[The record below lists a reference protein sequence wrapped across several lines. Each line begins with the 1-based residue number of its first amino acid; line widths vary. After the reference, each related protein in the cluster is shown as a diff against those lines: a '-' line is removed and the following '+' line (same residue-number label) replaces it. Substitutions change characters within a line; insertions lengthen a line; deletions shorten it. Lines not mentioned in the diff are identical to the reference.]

1 MQKAEWD
8 PIGEAMSSVQLVTN
22 LETIPQVQ
30 ALQEQPRWYAIQV
43 RSRFEKKAWQQL
55 QDKGVEAFVP
65 TLKQRRRWSD
75 RWQVVE
81 LPTFPGYAFVHLHPS
96 PAHRLQVLQTRGVMS
111 FVAFGG
117 ELIPIPDKQID
128 DVRVL
133 ISRDVPYTAHP
144 FIKIGQ
150 RVRIRGGCLDGIEGI
165 LTSNRGDKTLVIS
178 VEPIQRSIAVS
189 IADFDIEPA

>member
-1 MQKAEWD
+1 
-8 PIGEAMSSVQLVTN
+8 MSNVQLATT
-22 LETIPQVQ
+22 LATLRQAQVLPEE
-30 ALQEQPRWYAIQV
+30 ARWYAIQV
-43 RSRFEKKAWQQL
+43 RCQFEKKASQQL
-55 QDKGVEAFVP
+55 QEKGIEAFVP

-81 LPTFPGYAFVHLHPS
+81 SPTFPGYAFVHLHPS
-96 PAHRLQVLQTRGVMS
+96 PAHRLQVLQTRGVKN

-117 ELIPIPDKQID
+117 ELVPIPDKQID
-128 DVRVL
+128 DVRL
-133 ISRDVPYTAHP
+133 LLSRNVPYAAHP
-144 FIKIGQ
+144 YIKIGQ

-189 IADFDIEPA
+189 VTDFEIEPA

>member
-1 MQKAEWD
+1 
-8 PIGEAMSSVQLVTN
+8 MSSVQLVTT
-22 LETIPQVQ
+22 LATVPLAQMLPE
-30 ALQEQPRWYAIQV
+30 EPRWYAIQV
-43 RSRFEKKAWQQL
+43 RSRFEKKASLQL
-55 QDKGVEAFVP
+55 QDKGIEAFVP

-81 LPTFPGYAFVHLHPS
+81 FPTFPGYAFVHLHPS
-96 PAHRLQVLQTRGVMS
+96 PAHRLQVLQTRGVMR
-111 FVAFGG
+111 FVTFGG

-133 ISRDVPYTAHP
+133 LSRNVPCTAHP
-144 FIKIGQ
+144 YIKIGQ

-189 IADFDIEPA
+189 VADFDIEPA

>member
-1 MQKAEWD
+1 
-8 PIGEAMSSVQLVTN
+8 MSSVQLVT
-22 LETIPQVQ
+22 TPATVRQAQV
-30 ALQEQPRWYAIQV
+30 LPEEPRWYAIRV
-43 RSRFEKKAWQQL
+43 RCQFEKKAAQQL
-55 QDKGVEAFVP
+55 QEKGIEAFVP

-81 LPTFPGYAFVHLHPS
+81 FPAFPGYAFVHLQPS
-96 PAHRLQVLQTRGVMS
+96 PARRLQVLQTRGVMS

-117 ELIPIPDKQID
+117 ELVPIPDKQID
-128 DVRVL
+128 DVRLL

-144 FIKIGQ
+144 YIKIGQ

-165 LTSNRGDKTLVIS
+165 LTSNRSDKTLVIS

>member
-1 MQKAEWD
+1 
-8 PIGEAMSSVQLVTN
+8 MSSVQLVTN
-22 LETIPQVQ
+22 VASPPQPQVLLEE
-30 ALQEQPRWYAIQV
+30 ARWYAIQV
-43 RSRFEKKAWQQL
+43 RCQFEKKASLQL
-55 QDKGVEAFVP
+55 QEKGIEAFVP

-81 LPTFPGYAFVHLHPS
+81 FPTFPGYAFVHLHPS
-96 PAHRLQVLQTRGVMS
+96 ATRRLQVLQTRGVMS

-117 ELIPIPDKQID
+117 ELVPIPDKQID
-128 DVRVL
+128 DVRL
-133 ISRDVPYTAHP
+133 LLSRDVPYTAHSY
-144 FIKIGQ
+144 IKIGQ